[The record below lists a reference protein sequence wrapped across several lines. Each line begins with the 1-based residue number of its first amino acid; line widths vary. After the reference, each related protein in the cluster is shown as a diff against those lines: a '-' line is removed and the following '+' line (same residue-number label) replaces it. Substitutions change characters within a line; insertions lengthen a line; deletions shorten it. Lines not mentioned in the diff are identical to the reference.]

1 MTATA
6 KKKGTITAALAS
18 AAGKQQPQP
27 VETTVAAAI
36 VDKKNIQPVAAHYP
50 PEVRR
55 ALKMLEA
62 ETGKKLK
69 ELLGEAINDLCHKY
83 NKPQPYREGM

>member
-1 MTATA
+1 
-6 KKKGTITAALAS
+6 
-18 AAGKQQPQP
+18 
-27 VETTVAAAI
+27 
-36 VDKKNIQPVAAHYP
+36 VAAHYP

-69 ELLGEAINDLCHKY
+69 QLLGEAINDLCHKY
-83 NKPQPYREGM
+83 NKPQPYREEA

>member
-1 MTATA
+1 MNTTA
-6 KKKGTITAALAS
+6 KKKSGTITAALAT
-18 AAGKQQPQP
+18 AAGKQAAQPA
-27 VETTVAAAI
+27 ETAVANKKDI
-36 VDKKNIQPVAAHYP
+36 VPVAAHYP

-69 ELLGEAINDLCHKY
+69 ELLGEAINDLCSKY
-83 NKPQPYREGM
+83 NKPQPYREEA

>member
-1 MTATA
+1 MPTAT

-18 AAGKQQPQP
+18 AAGKLQP
-27 VETTVAAAI
+27 VENTAAAPNKI
-36 VDKKNIQPVAAHYP
+36 KDFQPVAAHYP

-55 ALKMLEA
+55 ALKKLEA

>member
-1 MTATA
+1 MNAPA
-6 KKKGTITAALAS
+6 KKKSGTITAALAT

-27 VETTVAAAI
+27 VEATAANKKDI
-36 VDKKNIQPVAAHYP
+36 VPVAAHYP

-69 ELLGEAINDLCHKY
+69 QLLGEAINDLCHKY
-83 NKPQPYREGM
+83 NKPQPYREEA